1 MASIFPHMNAER
13 EALLSEAISTAQEKN
28 QVLVKQLKQQIQT
41 LQEKAK
47 QFPLQPKRWQIRE
60 KLDIQQK
67 IDETEKQLQNIKLDR
82 IHLRKEFEG
91 IEKKYSHAMDVTAK
105 LQGNRLVSSSIH
117 SATKTFR
124 KTNVVLMAPEN
135 ADECIRQHLRADLG
149 LQEVPLMLTA
159 GDVCDDCG
167 VQMSVVSNDSMLS
180 CPQCHKLRLLPNT
193 MTTSA
198 LHGTDVESSATI
210 TKHRLPEWIEMAQ
223 GKEFAE
229 PPDDVVETVAKFLIH
244 NQMTGLESFQS
255 IIAEERKL
263 HGPFFSVQNAIQRLG
278 NQIPDLEARL
288 LTISSSSI
296 RTALRGIVTETK
308 ADKFRKFYERSA
320 KIAAIVSGYW
330 PPRMTGQQEEMLRLL
345 YTVAAPEYEKR
356 RKPRQTYWPG
366 GFPFFLRCLCILLG
380 WDEFAAQFPIPSGAK
395 EGGSRDLLRN
405 EIWTELGWELV
416 PYSGKPKPLKLPD
429 GTMWSLTLEEDE
441 NEAQTEEAV
450 EAKQMRKEVESKIS
464 IKKRQRVAFEL
475 ECS

>member
-1 MASIFPHMNAER
+1 MATIFPHMNVER
-13 EALLSEAISTAQEKN
+13 EALLSEAITAAQEKN
-28 QVLVKQLKQQIQT
+28 KDQIQRLQDQCKQLK
-41 LQEKAK
+41 
-47 QFPLQPKRWQIRE
+47 E
-60 KLDIQQK
+60 KLASFGENIPRWKLREVADTECK
-67 IDETEKQLQNIKLDR
+67 IVQVEKQLASLKLDR
-82 IHLRKEFEG
+82 NTLRKQFEEV
-91 IEKKYSHAMDVTAK
+91 EKKYAYAMDVTAK

-167 VQMSVVSNDSMLS
+167 IQMSVVSNDSMLS

-198 LHGTDVESSATI
+198 LHGTDVESSAAI

-229 PPDDVVETVAKFLIH
+229 PPEDVTVTVAKFLIQ
-244 NQMTGLESFQS
+244 NNMTGLEQFQS
-255 IIAEERKL
+255 DIAEERKL
-263 HGPFFSVQNAIQRLG
+263 RGPFLSVQNAVDRL
-278 NQIPDLEARL
+278 QEKIPDLEARL
-288 LTISSSSI
+288 LSVSSCSI

-320 KIAAIVSGYW
+320 KIAAIVSGFW
-330 PPRMTGQQEEMLRLL
+330 PPRMTGQQEETLRLL

-416 PYSGKPKPLKLPD
+416 PYSGKPRPMLLPD

-441 NEAQTEEAV
+441 NEAQTEEAA
-450 EAKQMRKEVESKIS
+450 EAKEKRKEVESKIS
-464 IKKRQRVAFEL
+464 IKKRQRVNFEL
-475 ECS
+475 ECA